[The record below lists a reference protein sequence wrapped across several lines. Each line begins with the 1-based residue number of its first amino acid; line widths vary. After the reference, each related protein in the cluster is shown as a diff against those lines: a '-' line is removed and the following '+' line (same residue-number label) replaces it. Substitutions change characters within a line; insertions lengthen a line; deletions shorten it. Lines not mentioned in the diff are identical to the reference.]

1 MTSKDILRA
10 LREPLQ
16 DFTNELVVQI
26 GVLAGEAGSIRADED
41 TIFFA
46 CASGEYGI
54 INIAFAEPPLLPA
67 VTILINS
74 ELYGRVRDEFKH
86 VFRYSETGR
95 VGSGTTTIIKLRAH
109 DVDRYSAASPYHP
122 PQKVPRRGRRLS
134 SNIIR
139 SPRCRGS

>member
-26 GVLAGEAGSIRADED
+26 GILAGEAGSIRADED

-46 CASGEYGI
+46 CASGEYGV
-54 INIAFAEPPLLPA
+54 INIALTEAPLLPA
-67 VTILINS
+67 VTIMVNS
-74 ELYGRVRDEFKH
+74 ELYGMVRDEFKH

-95 VGSGTTTIIKLRAH
+95 VGSGTATVIKLGAY
-109 DVDRYSAASPYHP
+109 DVDRYSDASPYYTLR
-122 PQKVPRRGRRLS
+122 KYRGAV
-134 SNIIR
+134 
-139 SPRCRGS
+139 GSAH

>member
-26 GVLAGEAGSIRADED
+26 GILAGEEGSIRADED

-46 CASGEYGI
+46 CASGEYGV
-54 INIAFAEPPLLPA
+54 INIAFTEPPLLPA
-67 VTILINS
+67 VAIMVNS

-95 VGSGTTTIIKLRAH
+95 VGGGAATVIKLRAY
-109 DVDRYSAASPYHP
+109 DVDRYSDASPYYP
-122 PQKVPRRGRRLS
+122 LRKY
-134 SNIIR
+134 R
-139 SPRCRGS
+139 SEVGGAH

>member
-26 GVLAGEAGSIRADED
+26 GILAGEAGNIRADED

-54 INIAFAEPPLLPA
+54 INIALTEAPLLPA
-67 VTILINS
+67 VTLMVNS
-74 ELYGRVRDEFKH
+74 ELYGMVQDEFKH

-95 VGSGTTTIIKLRAH
+95 VGSGTATVIKLGAY
-109 DVDRYSAASPYHP
+109 DVERYSDASPYHP
-122 PQKVPRRGRRLS
+122 LRKYRGEVG
-134 SNIIR
+134 
-139 SPRCRGS
+139 GSH

>member
-26 GVLAGEAGSIRADED
+26 GILAEEAGSVRADED

-46 CASGEYGI
+46 CASGEYGV
-54 INIAFAEPPLLPA
+54 INIAVTEPPLLPA
-67 VTILINS
+67 VTIMVNS

-86 VFRYSETGR
+86 IFRHSETSG
-95 VGSGTTTIIKLRAH
+95 VGGGTDTIIKLGAY
-109 DVDRYSAASPYHP
+109 DVDRYSDASPYHP
-122 PQKVPRRGRRLS
+122 LRKYRGEV
-134 SNIIR
+134 
-139 SPRCRGS
+139 GGYH

>member
-10 LREPLQ
+10 LRAPLQ

-26 GVLAGEAGSIRADED
+26 GILAGEAGSIRADED
-41 TIFFA
+41 TIFFT

-67 VTILINS
+67 VAIMVNS

-86 VFRYSETGR
+86 VFRNSQTSKL
-95 VGSGTTTIIKLRAH
+95 GSGTTTIIKLRAH
-109 DVDRYSAASPYHP
+109 DVDRYSDASPYHP
-122 PQKVPRRGRRLS
+122 LRKYRGEVG
-134 SNIIR
+134 
-139 SPRCRGS
+139 GSH